1 VTVTELAVGVFLSNN
16 GSIVGVWRQRH
27 RCLGLAKRCIEA
39 GNMFLEEGAD
49 GLADQFRRHLDETWV
64 YFLIGSVAV
73 AIVFGG
79 LVLRVVV
86 ELFGVKAG
94 VGDFQRAT
102 IGSNGKR

>member
-1 VTVTELAVGVFLSNN
+1 
-16 GSIVGVWRQRH
+16 
-27 RCLGLAKRCIEA
+27 
-39 GNMFLEEGAD
+39 
-49 GLADQFRRHLDETWV
+49 
-64 YFLIGSVAV
+64 VAV